1 MTDQHRL
8 IHQNEQVDNVALATL
23 AARTALQLSAAF
35 TTLTTSFLI
44 KRVRYF
50 LKLHSVAVD
59 EGPFLVGLA
68 RGNAII
74 SEITAALTANNAI
87 GKADITEVLTE
98 DQPWVIYQETVRML
112 TPSDSGGEYLSD
124 GRWNNM
130 PGRGLPAV
138 EGSGWQVF
146 IANLDGTALTTG
158 AEIQGMVQTQGV
170 WLND

>member
-1 MTDQHRL
+1 MTHKSNL

-35 TTLTTSFLI
+35 TTLNNSFLV
-44 KRVRYF
+44 KRIRYF

-59 EGPFLVGLA
+59 EGPFLIGMA
-68 RGNAII
+68 HGDASI
-74 SEITAALTANNAI
+74 SELTAALTANNAI
-87 GKADITEVLTE
+87 GPDDVTEVLTE
-98 DQPWVIYQETVRML
+98 DQPWIIYQQSVVMPV
-112 TPSDSGGEYLSD
+112 PSDSGGEYLTS
-124 GRWNNM
+124 GSWINM
-130 PGRGLPAV
+130 PGRGIPAL
-138 EGSGWQVF
+138 EGSGWQIF

>member
-1 MTDQHRL
+1 MTHGHDL
-8 IHQNEQVDNVALATL
+8 VHQNEQVDNVALATL

-35 TTLTTSFLI
+35 TTLLDSFLI

-59 EGPFLVGLA
+59 EGPFLVGMA
-68 RGNAII
+68 KGDATIA
-74 SEITAALTANNAI
+74 EITTALLANNAI
-87 GKADITEVLTE
+87 GKEDVSEMLTQDE
-98 DQPWVIYQETVRML
+98 PWVIYQQSVVML
-112 TPSDSGGEYLSD
+112 IPSDSGGEYLSD
-124 GRWNNM
+124 GKWNNM

-138 EGSGWQVF
+138 SGSGWQLF